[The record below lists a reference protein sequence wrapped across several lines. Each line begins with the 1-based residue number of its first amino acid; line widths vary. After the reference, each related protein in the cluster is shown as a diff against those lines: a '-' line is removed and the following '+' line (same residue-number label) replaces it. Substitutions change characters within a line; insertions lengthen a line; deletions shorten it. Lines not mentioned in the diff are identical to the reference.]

1 MGCVLKLLIETYL
14 KVKMYLLCCDVQS
27 LSGYY
32 NWSGIGLTP
41 SGGGENRTNAFIWF
55 LPNDGHSKPY
65 WLRKLRQKTAA
76 IRTNLD

>member
-1 MGCVLKLLIETYL
+1 MFKVLVGIT
-14 KVKMYLLCCDVQS
+14 
-27 LSGYY
+27 
-32 NWSGIGLTP
+32 IGLGLAWP
-41 SGGGENRTNAFIWF
+41 RLGGGENRTNAFIWF